1 MPEAFGQRC
10 TGKQRVFEIV
20 FETVTH
26 LLLEVLSGSHAFFFS
41 VYSHINSASVQT
53 CDVIFVHTISG

>member
-20 FETVTH
+20 FETVTQ
-26 LLLEVLSGSHAFFFS
+26 LLLEVLSGSHAFFFQCLL
-41 VYSHINSASVQT
+41 SHKFRISA
-53 CDVIFVHTISG
+53 DM